1 MMEMAEDSTVGS
13 DALSKRFVFSSDCG
27 TVQKRKGEREGG
39 KDERKRD
46 REIVFVYCFST
57 QRD

>member
-13 DALSKRFVFSSDCG
+13 DALSKRFVFSSECG
-27 TVQKRKGEREGG
+27 TVQKRKGG

-46 REIVFVYCFST
+46 
-57 QRD
+57 